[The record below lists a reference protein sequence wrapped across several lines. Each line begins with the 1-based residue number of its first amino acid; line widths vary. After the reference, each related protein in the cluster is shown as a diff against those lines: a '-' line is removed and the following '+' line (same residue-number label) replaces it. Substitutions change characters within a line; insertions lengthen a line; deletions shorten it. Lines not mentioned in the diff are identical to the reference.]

1 MLKVYD
7 LPFDFDFTGVKV
19 KSFQRDFDFRVL
31 NSIVIDR
38 LGTFEVRLN
47 AFLHY
52 DIGYKLVQAKKWNLV
67 I

>member
-19 KSFQRDFDFRVL
+19 KSFQRHFDFRVL

-52 DIGYKLVQAKKWNLV
+52 GMATSLWGPGSGM
-67 I
+67 